1 MTATRQT
8 VPADQ
13 PAQTARLL
21 EVENLTVSLPTR
33 QGHCNAVDGVSFGID
48 RGAILGLAGESGSG
62 KTMTAMAMLGLLP
75 HGARTGGSIRL
86 AGTELRTM
94 SQRGLR
100 NVRGRRI
107 ALISQDPAT
116 SLHPMLSVGTQ
127 LTEHMRHHLGLSK
140 DAAHA
145 RAVELLTTVR
155 IPNPEQALGHH
166 PGVFSGGM
174 RQRIAIASA
183 LACDPDVLLADEPT
197 TALDV
202 TVQAGILR
210 LLDRLRRERGLAVL
224 IITHDLGVL
233 SAVADDVC
241 VMYGGRIVERGR
253 RAEVLGRPGHPY
265 TRALLDALP
274 HPETPDS
281 ALRPIPG
288 SPPALGAIGDWCAFE
303 PRCGLRIEA
312 CGQRRPLLNMLP
324 GAPAA
329 ALRDAATTD
338 ASTTDASTTDV
349 TSTSDHEAAAT
360 SEHEAACFVTAP
372 AGAR

>member
-1 MTATRQT
+1 
-8 VPADQ
+8 
-13 PAQTARLL
+13 
-21 EVENLTVSLPTR
+21 
-33 QGHCNAVDGVSFGID
+33 
-48 RGAILGLAGESGSG
+48 
-62 KTMTAMAMLGLLP
+62 
-75 HGARTGGSIRL
+75 
-86 AGTELRTM
+86 M

-100 NVRGRRI
+100 DVRGRRI

-116 SLHPMLSVGTQ
+116 SLHPMLRWAGSSPSTCATISGCRRPRRAT
-127 LTEHMRHHLGLSK
+127 
-140 DAAHA
+140 A
-145 RAVELLTTVR
+145 RSSCWTTVR
-155 IPNPEQALGHH
+155 IPNPEQALGSH

-224 IITHDLGVL
+224 MITHDLGVL

-253 RAEVLGRPGHPY
+253 RGDVLGRPTHPY

-274 HPETPDS
+274 HPETPDH

-288 SPPALGAIGDWCAFE
+288 SPPALGAVGDSCAFE
-303 PRCGLRIEA
+303 PRCARRIEI
-312 CGQRRPLLNMLP
+312 CRQHRPRLSAVP
-324 GAPAA
+324 GASSES
-329 ALRDAATTD
+329 
-338 ASTTDASTTDV
+338 ASSESA
-349 TSTSDHEAAAT
+349 DHEAADHEAAD
-360 SEHEAACFVTAP
+360 HEAACFVTAP
-372 AGAR
+372 AGAA